1 MISDQIPSR
10 LLPIDHKGMTFSP
23 FHLVTP
29 LHSAAGGIDGT
40 GALHGTHS
48 VNDEQELGGDPIQ

>member
-1 MISDQIPSR
+1 MISDQVPSR
-10 LLPIDHKGMTFSP
+10 LLHIDHKGMTISP

-29 LHSAAGGIDGT
+29 LHTSAGGIDGT
-40 GALHGTHS
+40 AALHCTHS